1 MTFRDILL
9 PPLPRL
15 LSLGKTLVNPPT
27 PNQTPEAG
35 PLILA
40 LPLPVSGPL
49 APTIPPS
56 TGPGCDLGTF
66 LPSYQCP
73 GFCATCHHPWGA
85 VPRPGAS
92 PTPPSSRLE
101 PQCVGVG
108 GGVGG
113 RALSSIRH
121 GKLPGPEDRGRN
133 NPMAAGAAQE
143 LRWQRDGGARGGR
156 VYRPSVGAESSRKQ
170 AWGPGESGSGGRP
183 LAALV
188 GPRPPLSKLLSLWR
202 ARALGRSR
210 GCSLVHL
217 GDDEPTGGDHR
228 AQGGIEPWAWGH

>member
-1 MTFRDILL
+1 MTFRDIPL

-15 LSLGKTLVNPPT
+15 LSLGKTLVDPPT

-92 PTPPSSRLE
+92 PTPPSSPLE

-121 GKLPGPEDRGRN
+121 GKLPGPEDRDGN
-133 NPMAAGAAQE
+133 NPMAAQE
-143 LRWQRDGGARGGR
+143 QRGSGMG
-156 VYRPSVGAESSRKQ
+156 
-170 AWGPGESGSGGRP
+170 GPGERVFTDPAWGLEAAGSR
-183 LAALV
+183 
-188 GPRPPLSKLLSLWR
+188 
-202 ARALGRSR
+202 LGDLGSR
-210 GCSLVHL
+210 GREAGHL
-217 GDDEPTGGDHR
+217 QLWLDQDHR
-228 AQGGIEPWAWGH
+228 CPSSYLSGEPGLWEGAGAAVSAI

>member
-1 MTFRDILL
+1 MMFRDILV

-15 LSLGKTLVNPPT
+15 LSLGQTLVNPLT
-27 PNQTPEAG
+27 PNQTPESG
-35 PLILA
+35 PLILCR
-40 LPLPVSGPL
+40 GPL
-49 APTIPPS
+49 APTTPPS

-73 GFCATCHHPWGA
+73 GFCATCHHPWGT

-92 PTPPSSRLE
+92 PTPPSSPLE

-121 GKLPGPEDRGRN
+121 GKLPGPEDRDRN
-133 NPMAAGAAQE
+133 NPMAAEAAAGAAVAAG
-143 LRWQRDGGARGGR
+143 WGGQGEG
-156 VYRPSVGAESSRKQ
+156 VFTDP
-170 AWGPGESGSGGRP
+170 AWGLGASGSRLGELGSQGWEAWP

-188 GPRPPLSKLLSLWR
+188 GPRPPLSKLLSLRR

-210 GCSLVHL
+210 GCRLSHL
-217 GDDEPTGGDHR
+217 GDDEPTGGGHR
-228 AQGGIEPWAWGH
+228 AQGGIEPWGRGH